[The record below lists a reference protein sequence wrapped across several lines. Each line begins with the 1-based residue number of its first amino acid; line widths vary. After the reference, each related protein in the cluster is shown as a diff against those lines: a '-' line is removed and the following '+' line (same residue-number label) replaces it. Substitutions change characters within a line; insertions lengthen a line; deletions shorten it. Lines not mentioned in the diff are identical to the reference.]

1 MSIVYYKF
9 SVAALESGLRFYV
22 VVLKRY
28 NMLKIKD
35 EIDETEKYFFQ
46 TTFGAVEPKP
56 LDVPFENNEIST
68 TEEYLVKNEVDN
80 TYEVLKRYNM
90 LNIKPENDD
99 AEEYSV
105 EPKPFDVL
113 FKNNKIS
120 IEEDYLVK
128 NDVDDTYEVLKRYN
142 MLKIKDEIDETEKHF
157 FETTFGAVETKPLDE
172 PFENNEISTT
182 EEYLVKNEVDN
193 TYEVLKRF
201 NILKIKPENDETEEE
216 LLEKSL
222 EVVDTKPLDMK
233 FINNEISTTEECMVK
248 NEVDNNYDIHF
259 PCKATDTS
267 NNTKTMDCSLN
278 KTIENDSEKNIH
290 KLRRFDCNICQR
302 RFITKSNIIWHIA
315 KSHSSTSIEKKA
327 PQKNKVNHRNSRIKK
342 YTQNKD
348 GLFYCGICSRTF
360 SLKSSLRRH
369 WRVHTEKKPFKC
381 DICDKTFGRQSYLK
395 THERIHTGEKPFKCD
410 VCKKCFNVQ
419 SNLKTHEK
427 THTGEK
433 PFRCVV
439 CGKTFSQ
446 QISLKIHKR
455 IHTGEKPYK
464 CVICEK
470 TFIQQSDLKK
480 HARVHTGEKPYKCN
494 VCKKSFIQQP
504 DLKKHARVHTGEK
517 PFKCRVCE
525 KAFIQQSNLK
535 RHARIHT
542 GEKPYKCVICE
553 KTFIQQSCLKKHARV
568 HTGEKPYKC
577 DICQKTFIQ
586 QSNLKKHVRI
596 HNGEKPFKCDIC
608 KKSFCDQSNLKTHE
622 RTHTGEKP
630 YKCVVCEKTF
640 GQQSDLKKHARIHTG
655 EKPFK
660 CDVCEKTFSQKSN
673 LIIHER
679 IHIGGVRYKCS
690 ACDKSYG
697 RQGTLKSHQAKA
709 HGP

>member
-22 VVLKRY
+22 VVLKLYNMFKIKPENDDAEEYSVEKTFGDVKPKPLDVLFKTNEISTTEEYLVKNEVDDTYEVLKRY

-302 RFITKSNIIWHIA
+302 RFITKIFIGITSNVMIVGTTTHRTPTCAGRSVRTMPQPFLVRHSII
-315 KSHSSTSIEKKA
+315 SHDFVYTLGVFFPSRHS
-327 PQKNKVNHRNSRIKK
+327 VNNFVLYTLVLVPRVRFVNISR
-342 YTQNKD
+342 
-348 GLFYCGICSRTF
+348 F
-360 SLKSSLRRH
+360 
-369 WRVHTEKKPFKC
+369 
-381 DICDKTFGRQSYLK
+381 QS
-395 THERIHTGEKPFKCD
+395 
-410 VCKKCFNVQ
+410 
-419 SNLKTHEK
+419 
-427 THTGEK
+427 
-433 PFRCVV
+433 
-439 CGKTFSQ
+439 
-446 QISLKIHKR
+446 
-455 IHTGEKPYK
+455 
-464 CVICEK
+464 
-470 TFIQQSDLKK
+470 
-480 HARVHTGEKPYKCN
+480 
-494 VCKKSFIQQP
+494 
-504 DLKKHARVHTGEK
+504 
-517 PFKCRVCE
+517 
-525 KAFIQQSNLK
+525 
-535 RHARIHT
+535 
-542 GEKPYKCVICE
+542 
-553 KTFIQQSCLKKHARV
+553 
-568 HTGEKPYKC
+568 
-577 DICQKTFIQ
+577 
-586 QSNLKKHVRI
+586 
-596 HNGEKPFKCDIC
+596 
-608 KKSFCDQSNLKTHE
+608 
-622 RTHTGEKP
+622 
-630 YKCVVCEKTF
+630 
-640 GQQSDLKKHARIHTG
+640 
-655 EKPFK
+655 
-660 CDVCEKTFSQKSN
+660 
-673 LIIHER
+673 
-679 IHIGGVRYKCS
+679 
-690 ACDKSYG
+690 
-697 RQGTLKSHQAKA
+697 
-709 HGP
+709 